1 MRIRTSLIVLA
12 IAAAMGTASAARLK
26 DKPPE
31 GVSLKGTWKLDPSRS
46 DDPAQVI
53 ERAVKTATM
62 RQERELDEWSRPG
75 GVMGDDEWDD
85 YGRDDDWRR
94 GTTGRRYPGHVR
106 YRDRSTTIDP
116 LGREASVTY
125 SMGNPYNLQSELL
138 VLQLD
143 PNPGTLTILDWGNRL
158 SVSEDKL
165 ETVCTAGQKEPIAD
179 AFGDGER
186 RCGWNGRTW
195 VIETKRPKRFTRV
208 DRFELSKDGKSI
220 IYTTAATGP
229 RIPSI
234 KVQRTYTLVP
244 PG

>member
-1 MRIRTSLIVLA
+1 MRILTSLIVLA
-12 IAAAMGTASAARLK
+12 IAVAAGTASAARLK

-31 GVSLKGTWKLDPSRS
+31 GVNLKGTWKLDPNRS
-46 DDPAQVI
+46 DDPAQAI
-53 ERAVKTATM
+53 DRAVRTATM
-62 RQERELDEWSRPG
+62 KDDRGIDEWSRSG
-75 GVMGDDEWDD
+75 RIMDDDDWDD
-85 YGRDDDWRR
+85 YGRNDDWRR
-94 GTTGRRYPGHVR
+94 GTADRRPGDVR
-106 YRDRSTTIDP
+106 HRDRSTTIDP
-116 LGREASVTY
+116 LGREASVTWGTG
-125 SMGNPYNLQSELL
+125 SAQFLQSELL
-138 VLQLD
+138 ALQLD

-165 ETVCTAGQKEPIAD
+165 ETVCTAGQTEPIAD

-195 VIETKRPKRFTRV
+195 IIETKRPRRFTRV
-208 DRFELSKDGKSI
+208 DRFELSRDGKSI

-234 KVQRTYTLVP
+234 KISRTYTLVP